1 MMKDPCYVVIT
12 PVRDEVNYVG
22 LTFQSMISQTIK
34 PAEWII
40 VDDGSK
46 DGTGE
51 LLDRLAIGY
60 EWIRVIR
67 RPDRG
72 FRKSGGGVMEAF
84 NEGYMQI
91 KHKEWDF
98 LVKLDGD
105 LCFEPNYFESCLR
118 EFSMDPK
125 LGIGGG
131 NICIM
136 RNGQPQV
143 DSSGDPPFHVRGATK
158 IYRKACWDQIKPL
171 VLSPGWDTIDEV
183 KANFFGWKTKTFQ
196 YILIIQLK
204 PTGSGDGPFRNW
216 FKNGLANYHTG
227 YHPIFMVGKCL
238 KRLAQRPLVLASL
251 GLFCGFVSGYL
262 RGVPRAASKEVVA
275 YLRRQQLN
283 RIFGRPSIYR

>member
-1 MMKDPCYVVIT
+1 MKDPCYVVIT

-22 LTFQSMISQTIK
+22 LTFQSMVSQTVK

-105 LCFEPNYFESCLR
+105 LSFEPNYFESCLR
-118 EFSMDPK
+118 EFSIDPK

-262 RGVPRAASKEVVA
+262 RGVPRAASNEVVA

-283 RIFGRPSIYR
+283 WIFGRPSIYR

>member
-34 PAEWII
+34 PIEWII

-60 EWIRVIR
+60 EWIRVLH

-72 FRKSGGGVMEAF
+72 FRKSGGGVIEAF

-91 KHKEWDF
+91 KHKEWEF
-98 LVKLDGD
+98 LAKLDGD
-105 LCFEPNYFESCLR
+105 LSFEPNYFERCLR
-118 EFSMDPK
+118 EFSIDPK

-136 RNGQPQV
+136 TNGQPQV
-143 DSSGDPPFHVRGATK
+143 DSFGDPPFHVRGATK
-158 IYRKACWDQIKPL
+158 IYRKACWGQIKPL

-183 KANFFGWKTKTFQ
+183 KANFFGWKTKTFPN
-196 YILIIQLK
+196 IIIIQRK

-238 KRLAQRPLVLASL
+238 KRVTQRPILVASL
-251 GLFCGFVSGYL
+251 GLLCGFLAGYL
-262 RGVPRAASKEVVA
+262 TGVHRAASKDVVV
-275 YLRRQQLN
+275 YLRRQQMKW
-283 RIFGRPSIYR
+283 ISGRPSIYG